1 MQQKNK
7 TSNKDIID
15 KSPFEIKNLENIQLL
30 SKKLNDKL
38 IWNLIS
44 DYKRKLL
51 FHNKL
56 DQIDEIRKRLNI
68 KSKEI
73 EYISIEISFEY

>member
-30 SKKLNDKL
+30 SQKLNEKL